1 MNSNHE
7 LEEVHE
13 RLDRMEQKL
22 NYLTEAQEVN
32 RRSPGVRFLIG
43 VAILIAIAFV
53 LMMVIGIIQFVSN
66 VD

>member
-13 RLDRMEQKL
+13 RLDRLEQKL
-22 NYLTEAQEVN
+22 DCLAGAQQVN

-43 VAILIAIAFV
+43 FAIVIAVVFV
-53 LMMVIGIIQFVSN
+53 FMLVIGIIQFVSN

>member
-22 NYLTEAQEVN
+22 NYLTEAQQVN
-32 RRSPGVRFLIG
+32 RRSPVELLDWCRNCDCHRICFNDGHWHHTICK
-43 VAILIAIAFV
+43 
-53 LMMVIGIIQFVSN
+53 
-66 VD
+66 